1 MTGRRIDVKDAKEKR
16 PKAPSGRVTV
26 FAPASIGNV
35 GPGFDVL
42 GMAVTG
48 RGDTVT
54 ARVTLTPGVRILA
67 ITGDSRNLPLDPGKN
82 TAGIAAGE
90 VLRLLGVKQ
99 GVELSIHKNI
109 PGSGMGSSAASAVAG
124 AFAVNA
130 LFGGNLSK
138 QDLLLPAAS
147 AESRVSG
154 GYFLDNV
161 GASLLGGI
169 IVTNPFSKHTVSLGT
184 IPGLHIVIVT
194 PAVEVLTKK
203 ARAILPKEISM
214 DDFVTNMANACG
226 MVRAVQIKDA
236 VLFGTSIHDAVVE
249 PHRAGLIPGFFDV
262 KRSALSAGALGCSIS
277 GAGASVF
284 AVADRKETA
293 VEVGRAMQEAFLR
306 HKVVSVVTL
315 AKVDKEGARVIG

>member
-1 MTGRRIDVKDAKEKR
+1 M
-16 PKAPSGRVTV
+16 TV

-67 ITGDSRNLPLDPGKN
+67 ITGDSRNLPLDPGRKYGRN
-82 TAGIAAGE
+82 RRGGGPPAPGREAGRGAFHPQEHSRLGDGVVRRLGRGGRLRRERALWRESLEAGPPPSRRE
-90 VLRLLGVKQ
+90 RGVARLRRLLSGQCRGV
-99 GVELSIHKNI
+99 
-109 PGSGMGSSAASAVAG
+109 AV
-124 AFAVNA
+124 
-130 LFGGNLSK
+130 
-138 QDLLLPAAS
+138 
-147 AESRVSG
+147 
-154 GYFLDNV
+154 
-161 GASLLGGI
+161 GGI